1 MRIRIGLIGLA
12 AATLVACNKPS
23 DYDGDGFTADVD
35 CNDNN
40 AEIHPE
46 ATEVCDGVDNNCDS
60 SIDGAD
66 ADGAIAYFAD
76 ADADGFGGSALS
88 ITQCDAPS
96 GFVGNSDDC
105 NDTDAAINPDAA
117 EICDMLDN
125 DCDALVDDEDDSV
138 DTTGFATYYG
148 DADADGYG
156 QADVSVDACNA
167 PSGYADNA
175 DDCDD
180 TNPDLNPATVWYS
193 DIDGDSYG
201 AANYTMMSCEQPDG
215 YVDNPDD
222 CDDLLYAVN
231 PAALEICDGGI
242 DNDCDGLSDDDDD
255 SVEASTFSTYYA
267 DGDSDGYGDD
277 SMTLTQC
284 ALPSGYSELGGDC
297 DDAEALANPGGT
309 EICADGIDN
318 DCSGDA
324 PECTLPTVGTS
335 ADAGMSFVDSSG
347 SSFGYDE
354 MELGDFNGDGVTDLA
369 VSDYSD
375 NAVGSSSQGS
385 VSFFYGPFSAGSEN
399 TSDGLVYG
407 ENSYD
412 YFGEH
417 MANMG
422 DINGDGAD
430 DLLVGADGWDY
441 GSSYSVGAFYVISGT
456 TSTESAG
463 TNQYNNF
470 GSSSESVVF
479 TDSYI
484 YQGMVAN
491 LGDVFGTG
499 NNTYAL
505 GGYSYDEPSTNS
517 GYLYYGDFS
526 SMNAGIISGDY
537 YDQVGY
543 EDRVEGMGDLDGDG
557 YDDFAASGAMSYY
570 SGNSYAGE
578 VWVFYGATSAY
589 WAYTSDADAILEG
602 SSSAYLGSKLAGGA
616 DVDGDGYDDLFAS
629 TDGSVEV
636 YFGDAGRLAFGQASD
651 ISIEDSTSSY
661 SYIDSSALSVGDLTG
676 DGTGDIVVADYYGAG
691 NLGVVWTF
699 YGPLSSGTYDVT
711 SADSTLTGSATYDYF
726 GRDNAV
732 GDIDGDG
739 IDDLLVGEDGQGTV
753 WMFNGGSM

>member
-1 MRIRIGLIGLA
+1 MRTRIGLIGLA
-12 AATLVACNKPS
+12 AAALVACNKPS

-35 CNDNN
+35 CNDND

-46 ATEVCDGVDNNCDS
+46 ASEVCDGVDNNCDN

-76 ADADGFGGSALS
+76 SDADGFGGSALS

-96 GFVGNSDDC
+96 GFVGNGDDC
-105 NDTDAAINPDAA
+105 DDTDATINPDAA

-138 DTTGFATYYG
+138 DAAGYATYYG
-148 DADADGYG
+148 DADSDGYG

-180 TNPDLNPATVWYS
+180 TNPDLNPETVWYS
-193 DIDGDSYG
+193 DVDGDSYG
-201 AANYTMMSCEQPDG
+201 AANYSMLSCDQPDG
-215 YVDNPDD
+215 YVDNADD

-277 SMTLTQC
+277 DSTITQC
-284 ALPSGYSELGGDC
+284 ALPSGYSEVGGDC

-324 PECTLPTVGTS
+324 PECTLPVSGTT
-335 ADAGMSFVDSSG
+335 ADANMSFVSSTG
-347 SSFGYDE
+347 SDFGYEE
-354 MELGDFNGDGVTDLA
+354 MEIGDFNGDGVNDLA
-369 VSDYSD
+369 VGDYYH
-375 NAVGSSSQGS
+375 NVTGSNYGQGS

-399 TSDGLVYG
+399 TADGLVYG
-407 ENSYD
+407 DNTYD

-417 MANMG
+417 MANVG
-422 DINGDGAD
+422 DIDADGAD
-430 DLLVGADGWDY
+430 ELLVGADGWDY
-441 GSSYSVGAFYVISGT
+441 GSNYSVGAMYLIAGT
-456 TSTESAG
+456 TSTESAS
-463 TNQYNNF
+463 TNQYSNF
-470 GSSSESVVF
+470 GISSGNYLV
-479 TDSYI
+479 TDTYA

-499 NNTYAL
+499 NTTFAF
-505 GGYSYDEPSTNS
+505 GAYSYDAPSTNS
-517 GYLYYGDFS
+517 GFIYYGDFS
-526 SMNAGIISGDY
+526 TSSSGVIFGDY
-537 YDQVGY
+537 YDQAGY
-543 EDRVEGMGDLDGDG
+543 KDRVEGMGDLDGDG
-557 YDDFAASGAMSYY
+557 YDDWAASGAMS
-570 SGNSYAGE
+570 SSNSYAGD
-578 VWVFYGATSAY
+578 VWVFYGASSAY
-589 WAYTSDADAILEG
+589 WGYTSDADAILSG
-602 SSSAYLGSKLAGGA
+602 NSYDYLGSKLAGGA

-629 TDGSVEV
+629 ADGRVEV
-636 YFGDAGRLAFGQASD
+636 YLGDSGRLTFGQASD
-651 ISIEDSTSSY
+651 ISIEDSTSTY
-661 SYIDSSALSVGDLTG
+661 SYIDDCTISVGDLTG
-676 DGTGDIVVADYYGAG
+676 DGTGDIVVANHYGSS
-691 NLGVVWTF
+691 NLGAVWTF
-699 YGPLSSGTYDVT
+699 YGPLSSGTTYDVT
-711 SADSTLTGSATYDYF
+711 TADSTLLGSATYDYF
-726 GRDNAV
+726 GKDSAV
-732 GDIDGDG
+732 GDMDGDG
-739 IDDLLVGEDGQGTV
+739 VDDLLVGEDGMNTV